1 MSGKIARLRM
11 RTCLRARIRMG
22 KSRRKFAGRSIP
34 GYFLR
39 DPTALPIRF
48 PSTRAIYFYIRTRTR
63 MINSVS
69 KNTAASFR
77 ETPTGRK
84 EKPGGTDTLG
94 GIAYLRVIKQKEQ
107 WKATWKNL
115 TN

>member
-1 MSGKIARLRM
+1 
-11 RTCLRARIRMG
+11 
-22 KSRRKFAGRSIP
+22 
-34 GYFLR
+34 
-39 DPTALPIRF
+39 
-48 PSTRAIYFYIRTRTR
+48 

-69 KNTAASFR
+69 KNTAASFW

-94 GIAYLRVIKQKEQ
+94 GIAYLCVIKQKEQ